1 MSDNESVQ
9 KIFNEIIWYYKY
21 HFEDWLPLVCNAESE
36 RFTFLGRE
44 GGKHITGKR
53 VIIKLF
59 VLNDQSLLD
68 ILREEYLLACGK
80 PSDYFVEIID
90 TIISKNKYIYLVL
103 REEGV
108 NLRDFINC
116 QQYNHSESDPDYAR
130 FIIFRIAC
138 GLKVLHEKHLS
149 HNDIK
154 PGNIVIQGQGK
165 VKICDLGS
173 TAKVSQKR
181 CGTNGYFSP
190 QVLLKEYNTE
200 KDDMWSLGIVFLEL
214 IKKQTE
220 IFALKVDQEV
230 EDIRRVCLEYILT
243 TFYDISA
250 HGGVWNEDINYNEII
265 NCIKDK
271 EYEKFNYRLKDSLL
285 TGINEE
291 DKEIITKLL
300 EINPAKRL
308 TANGLINSN
317 LFKRKEY
324 KFFKSNFEYEE
335 KDFKKYLVHKKI
347 TLEQFKEFHKEIEQ
361 KIHGT
366 PIFENKN

>member
-9 KIFNEIIWYYKY
+9 KIFNEIIWYYKN
-21 HFEDWLPLVCNAESE
+21 HFEHWLPLVCNAESK

-44 GGKHITGKR
+44 GEKHITGKR

-108 NLRDFINC
+108 NLKDFINC

-130 FIIFRIAC
+130 FIIFQIAC
-138 GLKVLHEKHLS
+138 GLKILHEKHLS

-173 TAKVSQKR
+173 TDKASQKR
-181 CGTNGYFSP
+181 CGTNGYYSP
-190 QVLLKEYNTE
+190 QVLLKENNTE
-200 KDDMWSLGIVFLEL
+200 TDDMWSLGIVFLEL
-214 IKKQTE
+214 IKKQTG
-220 IFALKVDQEV
+220 IFALEIDQEV
-230 EDIRRVCLEYILT
+230 EDIRRTRLQYILKE
-243 TFYDISA
+243 FYDISA
-250 HGGVWNEDINYNEII
+250 HEGDWNEDINYNEII

-271 EYEKFNYRLKDSLL
+271 EYEKFNYKLKDSLL

-300 EINPAKRL
+300 EINPAKRW
-308 TANGLINSN
+308 TANDLINSN

-335 KDFKKYLVHKKI
+335 NDYEKYLDRGKI
-347 TLEQFKEFHKEIEQ
+347 TLEQFKKFHKEIEQ
-361 KIHGT
+361 KIHGI

>member
-44 GGKHITGKR
+44 GGKNLAGKR

-59 VLNDQSLLD
+59 FLNDQSLLD
-68 ILREEYLLACGK
+68 ILREDYLLTCGK
-80 PSDYFVEIID
+80 QSDYFVEIID
-90 TIISKNKYIYLVL
+90 SIISKNKYIYLVL

-130 FIIFRIAC
+130 FIIFQIAC
-138 GLKVLHEKHLS
+138 GLKILHEKHLS

-173 TAKVSQKR
+173 TDKASQKR
-181 CGTNGYFSP
+181 CGTNGYYSP
-190 QVLLKEYNTE
+190 QVLLKENNTE

-220 IFALKVDQEV
+220 IFALKIDQEV
-230 EDIRRVCLEYILT
+230 EDIRRTRLQYILT
-243 TFYDISA
+243 EFYDISA
-250 HGGVWNEDINYNEII
+250 HEGDWNEDINYNEII
-265 NCIKDK
+265 NCIKDG

-285 TGINEE
+285 TGIKEE

-300 EINPAKRL
+300 EINPKKRL

-335 KDFKKYLVHKKI
+335 KDFKKYLDYKKI
-347 TLEQFKEFHKEIEQ
+347 TLEQFKEFHEVIKQ
-361 KIHGT
+361 KIHGI

>member
-9 KIFNEIIWYYKY
+9 KIFNEVIWYYKY
-21 HFEDWLPLVCNAESE
+21 HFEDWLPLVCNAESK

-116 QQYNHSESDPDYAR
+116 KQYNHSESDPDYAR

-138 GLKVLHEKHLS
+138 GLKVLHEKHFS

-173 TAKVSQKR
+173 TAKASQKW

-190 QVLLKEYNTE
+190 QVLLKENNTE

-220 IFALKVDQEV
+220 IFALKTDQKV
-230 EDIRRVCLEYILT
+230 ENIRRILLEYILT
-243 TFYDISA
+243 EFYDISA
-250 HGGVWNEDINYNEII
+250 HEGDWNEDINYNEII
-265 NCIKDK
+265 NCIKDN

-300 EINPAKRL
+300 EINPAKRW
-308 TANGLINSN
+308 TANDLINSN

-335 KDFKKYLVHKKI
+335 NDYEKYLDRGEI
-347 TLEQFKEFHKEIEQ
+347 TLEQFKKFHKEIEQ
-361 KIHGT
+361 KIHGI

>member
-9 KIFNEIIWYYKY
+9 NIFNEIIWYYKY
-21 HFEDWLPLVCNAESE
+21 HFEDWLPLVCNAESK

-116 QQYNHSESDPDYAR
+116 QQYNYSDSDPDYAR

-138 GLKVLHEKHLS
+138 GLKVLHDKGLS

-173 TAKVSQKR
+173 TDKASQKR

-220 IFALKVDQEV
+220 IFALKIDQEV
-230 EDIRRVCLEYILT
+230 EDIRRTRLQYILT
-243 TFYDISA
+243 KLYDNRLVVCSLKKFCNTVLWFSANNCRYLNISL
-250 HGGVWNEDINYNEII
+250 II
-265 NCIKDK
+265 F
-271 EYEKFNYRLKDSLL
+271 KFSMSILGS
-285 TGINEE
+285 
-291 DKEIITKLL
+291 IILVL
-300 EINPAKRL
+300 
-308 TANGLINSN
+308 
-317 LFKRKEY
+317 
-324 KFFKSNFEYEE
+324 FFKFS
-335 KDFKKYLVHKKI
+335 KI
-347 TLEQFKEFHKEIEQ
+347 SLFIKSLI
-361 KIHGT
+361 
-366 PIFENKN
+366 